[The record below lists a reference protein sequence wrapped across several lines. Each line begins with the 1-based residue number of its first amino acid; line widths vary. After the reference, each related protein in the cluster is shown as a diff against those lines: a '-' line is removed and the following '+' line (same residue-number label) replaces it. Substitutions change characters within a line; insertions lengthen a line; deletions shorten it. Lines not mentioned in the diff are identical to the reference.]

1 MAQLQCLPGTKA
13 RSYYMDLYWLL
24 AAPVDL
30 SPGLPYPPGEDDAEP
45 SPWTM
50 LTKVVETTDEA
61 GLLPALSRVA
71 L

>member
-1 MAQLQCLPGTKA
+1 
-13 RSYYMDLYWLL
+13 MDLYWLL

-30 SPGLPYPPGEDDAEP
+30 SLGLPYPPGEDDAEP

-71 L
+71 P